1 MTSASAAAV
10 CGLRRYKISVICL
23 CIMCFLYGK
32 KRLTE
37 KMLKPMGRGRPP
49 CPLNPPLIIIINSIV
64 SIHSDYP
71 TKQFGIESSKYRI
84 KTIIRLKIRISI
96 IIMVYTHTRTNTPS
110 DRVQSVKTTLFKT
123 VKNAAMDCT
132 SLKRAS

>member
-1 MTSASAAAV
+1 MTSASAAAL

-84 KTIIRLKIRISI
+84 KTIIRLKIRITI
-96 IIMVYTHTRTNTPS
+96 IIMVVYTHTNTPS
-110 DRVQSVKTTLFKT
+110 DSLEY
-123 VKNAAMDCT
+123 NL
-132 SLKRAS
+132 LKRRCLKRSKTPPWTVHQY